1 MDSITASVNGTESTE
16 EELLSGSGSDE
27 LKILTLP
34 WELFLITLGCLLL
47 ALAVGITFCICCCCD
62 GCGGGGGGDGGSK
75 DRRRNTTATR
85 HLDRR
90 KSQNKSKS
98 SSHHS
103 RAWIIKN
110 NNYSRFDTHKNAK

>member
-1 MDSITASVNGTESTE
+1 MDSITASVNGTDSTE
-16 EELLSGSGSDE
+16 EGLLSGSGSDE

-62 GCGGGGGGDGGSK
+62 GCSGGGGGGDGGGSK
-75 DRRRNTTATR
+75 ERRNTTATR

-98 SSHHS
+98 SHHPPAS
-103 RAWIIKN
+103 WLIKQQQ
-110 NNYSRFDTHKNAK
+110 F

>member
-1 MDSITASVNGTESTE
+1 MDSITAGVNGTDSME
-16 EELLSGSGSDE
+16 EGLLSGSGSDE

-62 GCGGGGGGDGGSK
+62 GCSGGGGGGDGGGSK
-75 DRRRNTTATR
+75 ERRNTTATR

-98 SSHHS
+98 SHHPPAS
-103 RAWIIKN
+103 WLIKQQQ
-110 NNYSRFDTHKNAK
+110 F

>member
-1 MDSITASVNGTESTE
+1 MDSITASENGTDSTE

-47 ALAVGITFCICCCCD
+47 ALAVCITFCICCCCG
-62 GCGGGGGGDGGSK
+62 GCGDGGGGDGSK
-75 DRRRNTTATR
+75 DRRNTTATR

-98 SSHHS
+98 SHHVS
-103 RAWIIKN
+103 SWLIKKQCV
-110 NNYSRFDTHKNAK
+110 F